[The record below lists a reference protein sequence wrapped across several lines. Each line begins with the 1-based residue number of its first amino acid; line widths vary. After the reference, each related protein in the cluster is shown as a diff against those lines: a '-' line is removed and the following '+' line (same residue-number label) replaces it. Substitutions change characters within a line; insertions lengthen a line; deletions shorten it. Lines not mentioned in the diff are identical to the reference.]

1 MAKLWRR
8 RQRRATRRLLWLL
21 PMVVSWRHFVV
32 AALLFFVGAIG
43 FVCNKPLFGGWGHAL
58 FHVATAGTMHVMC
71 RFLSG
76 FA

>member
-1 MAKLWRR
+1 
-8 RQRRATRRLLWLL
+8 
-21 PMVVSWRHFVV
+21 MVVSWRHFVV

-43 FVCNKPLFGGWGHAL
+43 FVCNKPLGAR
-58 FHVATAGTMHVMC
+58 VATAGMC

>member
-1 MAKLWRR
+1 
-8 RQRRATRRLLWLL
+8 
-21 PMVVSWRHFVV
+21 MVVSWRHFVV

>member
-1 MAKLWRR
+1 MA
-8 RQRRATRRLLWLL
+8 
-21 PMVVSWRHFVV
+21 VSWRHFVV

-43 FVCNKPLFGGWGHAL
+43 FVCNKPLAL